1 MVQQRLAKSYK
12 REMMLQV
19 LFYSLAFMGTYVLF
33 AIGNLMLLLKKQ
45 PPLVFFFF
53 IQVLFPL
60 GGIFNIL
67 IFTRPSTRVEK
78 TRSPHLS
85 WLRAFWIV
93 FKNGGDP
100 TPATVNRPTT
110 GSQID
115 KDAGGDSKSYF
126 NDKSLKFGVADDLT
140 PLQNDV
146 KSIAPSDALKE
157 YSNIYDDIS
166 QDAPRISSYSS
177 SYAPSDPS
185 TMRTLDKDY
194 YGNIIN
200 SCSYTGERF
209 NVSSD
214 DNVGDSYGD
223 ISDYAPI
230 SQVHRDSSQ
239 ESTQIPPD
247 GSDNQPKLHTHESKN
262 SITNA

>member
-1 MVQQRLAKSYK
+1 MVQKRLAKSYK

-33 AIGNLMLLLKKQ
+33 AIGNLMFYLEKQ

-67 IFTRPSTRVEK
+67 IFTRPATRVEK

-100 TPATVNRPTT
+100 TPATVTRPTT

-115 KDAGGDSKSYF
+115 KDAGGDSKSFF

-140 PLQNDV
+140 PLQNNV
-146 KSIAPSDALKE
+146 RSKAPSDALQE
-157 YSNIYDDIS
+157 YSNIFDDVS
-166 QDAPRISSYSS
+166 QDAPRISSYE
-177 SYAPSDPS
+177 YAPSDPS
-185 TMRTLDKDY
+185 TTFDRDY
-194 YGNIIN
+194 YGSNIN
-200 SCSYTGERF
+200 PSSCNLSNTEERF
-209 NVSSD
+209 LVSSD
-214 DNVGDSYGD
+214 DNVGLEGDSYGD

-247 GSDNQPKLHTHESKN
+247 GSDNQPTLHTHESKN
-262 SITNA
+262 NN

>member
-19 LFYSLAFMGTYVLF
+19 LFYSVAFMGTYVLF
-33 AIGNLMLLLKKQ
+33 AIGNLMFYLEKQ

-67 IFTRPSTRVEK
+67 IFTHPATRVEK

-115 KDAGGDSKSYF
+115 EDAGGDSKSYF
-126 NDKSLKFGVADDLT
+126 KDQSLKFGVADDLT
-140 PLQNDV
+140 PLQNNV
-146 KSIAPSDALKE
+146 RSKAPSDALQE
-157 YSNIYDDIS
+157 YSNIFDDVS
-166 QDAPRISSYSS
+166 QDAPRISEY
-177 SYAPSDPS
+177 DPS
-185 TMRTLDKDY
+185 TMRTPDKNH

-200 SCSYTGERF
+200 SSSYTENRF

-247 GSDNQPKLHTHESKN
+247 GSDNQPTLHTHESKN